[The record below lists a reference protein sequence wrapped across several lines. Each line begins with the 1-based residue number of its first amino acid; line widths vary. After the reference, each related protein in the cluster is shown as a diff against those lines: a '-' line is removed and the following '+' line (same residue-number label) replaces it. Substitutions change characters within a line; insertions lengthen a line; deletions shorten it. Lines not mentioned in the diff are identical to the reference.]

1 MAIPFPSEAWAKA
14 LKDVLN
20 NDAEYAQIARNWE
33 GDFVF
38 AIEPDGSL
46 ARPVYMYLNLWH
58 GQCLEAMELA
68 DPAEKKAAFT
78 LAAPLSVM
86 VRIVQGKL
94 DAMQAMMTR
103 QLKVSGSMVYMMKN
117 VPTVLKF
124 VKCTQKVE
132 SEFPVDSGQ

>member
-1 MAIPFPSEAWAKA
+1 MPIPFPSDAWIKS

-20 NDAEYAQIARNWE
+20 NDSEYAQIAHNWE
-33 GDFVF
+33 GDIVF
-38 AIEPDGSL
+38 LVEPDT
-46 ARPVYMYLNLWH
+46 AATPPTYMYIDLWH
-58 GQCLEAMELA
+58 GECRDACKLNSLT
-68 DPAEKKAAFT
+68 EKKAAFI
-78 LAAPLSVM
+78 LAASLSVFTK
-86 VRIVQGKL
+86 IVQGKL

-132 SEFPVDSGQ
+132 TEFVTNNQ

>member
-1 MAIPFPSEAWAKA
+1 MAIPFPSDAWIKA

-20 NDAEYAQIARNWE
+20 NDAEYAQIARTWE
-33 GDFVF
+33 GDIVF
-38 AIEPDGSL
+38 LVESDGAQSQ
-46 ARPVYMYLNLWH
+46 PICMYIDLWH
-58 GQCLEAMELA
+58 GECRDACELVS
-68 DPAEKKAAFT
+68 PTEKKAAFT
-78 LAAPLSVM
+78 LSATLPVFTK
-86 VRIVQGKL
+86 IVQGKL

-132 SEFPVDSGQ
+132 TEFPLA